1 MKEEINPHGD
11 NHDNVQCNQL
21 ITATPPPMILAYH
34 MFLFVFKL
42 NDNIQQRHHY
52 KLKRKICKSQK

>member
-42 NDNIQQRHHY
+42 NDNIQQ
-52 KLKRKICKSQK
+52 